1 LAQRSLR
8 LQCFLHSVQDSSGS
22 PDRRA
27 QNAITRSS
35 QRPSWNRHQRDRK
48 AADYLDEAQLERGRD
63 PICGSGS
70 SCWTAKASPYRS
82 ARSTSHRHQPVRY
95 NLAGAMGR
103 PLAPGGAQY
112 SAAFSPWLTRS
123 LRTIQFID
131 DRASGSERC
140 LTDGHGCLQSGD
152 ASRPNTM
159 LLRIPFL
166 RVWRHSSGNSNSRLI
181 AVWTAPVGLQNPRT
195 VMRAPRRRAPVT
207 RIRSQRF

>member
-1 LAQRSLR
+1 
-8 LQCFLHSVQDSSGS
+8 
-22 PDRRA
+22 
-27 QNAITRSS
+27 
-35 QRPSWNRHQRDRK
+35 
-48 AADYLDEAQLERGRD
+48 
-63 PICGSGS
+63 
-70 SCWTAKASPYRS
+70 
-82 ARSTSHRHQPVRY
+82 
-95 NLAGAMGR
+95 MGR

-112 SAAFSPWLTRS
+112 SAAFSPWLTRN
-123 LRTIQFID
+123 LQTIQFID
-131 DRASGSERC
+131 DRANGSERC

-207 RIRSQRF
+207 RIRSQRFQAKWKSLCRRSAVLSSNRGKTPAERPSARTAQRDRVHFGLRPTLSTTLVIELTSCAIMFANGAGPSPTGSMPSGARPTSFPVPS